1 MGEVNII
8 QVLLVFMTFVVI
20 KLKIAISFANVKEGL
35 HRPKFI
41 LKAFQD
47 IFFFQNSVALDRRS
61 WKERPRLE

>member
-1 MGEVNII
+1 MGLA
-8 QVLLVFMTFVVI
+8 LLKLSLSEFITFHKAHMTFVVI

-47 IFFFQNSVALDRRS
+47 IFFFLC
-61 WKERPRLE
+61 PTP